1 MHFLVQ
7 LHIFCASLIF
17 GSDATGRAFSLE
29 FQLNIYVSHVLSV
42 LESPVKSSMS
52 TKETDGQLNPRVDQ
66 GKIVSGG
73 VLKARHC
80 HIISLGCHYHL
91 IPQLL

>member
-7 LHIFCASLIF
+7 LHIFCASLIL
-17 GSDATGRAFSLE
+17 GSDATGRAFSLK

-42 LESPVKSSMS
+42 LESPAKSSMS

-73 VLKARHC
+73 F
-80 HIISLGCHYHL
+80 
-91 IPQLL
+91 